1 MVTCCELYEYK
12 NEEYI
17 ALGLKDGS
25 VVIKLSENIL
35 NNLIVD
41 HIKPGQDNNVEEEKE
56 ISL

>member
-1 MVTCCELYEYK
+1 VVTCCELYEYK